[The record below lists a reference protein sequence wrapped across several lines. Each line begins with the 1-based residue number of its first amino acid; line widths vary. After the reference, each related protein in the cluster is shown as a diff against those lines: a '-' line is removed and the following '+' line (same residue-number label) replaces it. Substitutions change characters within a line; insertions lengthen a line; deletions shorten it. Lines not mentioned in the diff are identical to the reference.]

1 MNNEELML
9 LNCGDGE
16 DSWQSLGQQGDQTS
30 QSSRKLI
37 LNIYWKDQCSSWS
50 SNILA
55 TPCKEPNYW
64 KRLWC
69 WKRLNAGEGDDR
81 GWDDWMASPTR
92 WTWNLSKLQEL
103 VMDRETLVCCSP
115 WSHKESDMTEQLNW
129 TELNWD
135 DAWKEYGYEVEQLG
149 SLVIFQW
156 EFVRIVAGK
165 VKTKLI
171 NSGFIWKRF
180 CFYWW
185 INSGLDM
192 SDKKEMEI

>member
-69 WKRLNAGEGDDR
+69 WKRLNAGGDDR

-103 VMDRETLVCCSP
+103 VMGREP
-115 WSHKESDMTEQLNW
+115 WCAAVHGVTKSQIWLSNW
-129 TELNWD
+129 TELRRCMERIWL
-135 DAWKEYGYEVEQLG
+135 W
-149 SLVIFQW
+149 SRT
-156 EFVRIVAGK
+156 VRKSCDIPVRVREDSGREGENK
-165 VKTKLI
+165 INKLRI
-171 NSGFIWKRF
+171 H
-180 CFYWW
+180 
-185 INSGLDM
+185 L
-192 SDKKEMEI
+192 EEILLLLMD

>member
-55 TPCKEPNYW
+55 TSCKEPNYW

-69 WKRLNAGEGDDR
+69 WKRLKAGEGDDR
-81 GWDDWMASPTR
+81 GWYDWMASPTR
-92 WTWNLSKLQEL
+92 WTWIWASFGSWWWTGNPGVLQS
-103 VMDRETLVCCSP
+103 M
-115 WSHKESDMTEQLNW
+115 ESQRVRYDWATELNW
-129 TELNWD
+129 TELRRWMERI
-135 DAWKEYGYEVEQLG
+135 WLQSRTVR
-149 SLVIFQW
+149 SVVIFQW
-156 EFVRIVAGK
+156 EFMRIVAGK

>member
-1 MNNEELML
+1 MNNKELML

-81 GWDDWMASPTR
+81 GWDDWMASPTL
-92 WTWNLSKLQEL
+92 WTWIWASFRSWWWAGNPGVLQS
-103 VMDRETLVCCSP
+103 M
-115 WSHKESDMTEQLNW
+115 ESQRVRYDWATELNW
-129 TELNWD
+129 TELRRCMERIW
-135 DAWKEYGYEVEQLG
+135 LR
-149 SLVIFQW
+149 SRT
-156 EFVRIVAGK
+156 VRKSCDIPVRVHEDSGREGENK
-165 VKTKLI
+165 INKLRI
-171 NSGFIWKRF
+171 H
-180 CFYWW
+180 
-185 INSGLDM
+185 L
-192 SDKKEMEI
+192 EEILLLLMD